1 MLWSDWYLNTSN
13 EAMQT
18 ESINVRSEVVRAFRK
33 AMPEQRRHAETAMAV
48 ALMSREEAVRELE
61 RVMDRMSDAA
71 QQRGLTP
78 EKLEALLA
86 DDDDD

>member
-1 MLWSDWYLNTSN
+1 
-13 EAMQT
+13 MQT
-18 ESINVRSEVVRAFRK
+18 ESINVRPEVARAFRK
-33 AMPEQRRHAETAMAV
+33 APPEQRRRAEIAMAV

-61 RVMDRMSDAA
+61 RIMDRMSDTA

-86 DDDDD
+86 EDDDD

>member
-1 MLWSDWYLNTSN
+1 MIDT
-13 EAMQT
+13 MQT
-18 ESINVRSEVVRAFRK
+18 ETINVGPEVARAFRK
-33 AMPEQRRHAETAMAV
+33 ASQEQRRRAETAMAV

-61 RVMDRMSDAA
+61 RIMDRMSDTA

-78 EKLEALLA
+78 EKLEELLA